1 MYISKNDLIKRLV
14 AITGKNRK
22 EFLPM
27 SVETLT
33 DFYKSYVDVGER
45 IYLNV
50 PYKDKNLAK
59 LLGAQYDGENK
70 KWFIP
75 PGVSADLFE
84 KWLIENDSEE

>member
-14 AITGKNRK
+14 AITDKDRK
-22 EFLPM
+22 EFLAM
-27 SVETLT
+27 TVETLA
-33 DFYKSYVDVGER
+33 DLYKSYVDADGR

-50 PYKDKNLAK
+50 PYKDKNLVK

-75 PGVSADLFE
+75 PGVSTDLFK
-84 KWLIENDSEE
+84 KWMTKNDSEA

>member
-14 AITGKNRK
+14 AITGKDRK
-22 EFLPM
+22 EFLTM
-27 SVETLT
+27 TVEALSNL
-33 DFYKSYVDVGER
+33 YKSYVDANER
-45 IYLNV
+45 IYIHV

-75 PGVSADLFE
+75 PGVSADLFK
-84 KWLIENDSEE
+84 KWLIVNDSEE